1 LIEINGQEQ
10 RGESP
15 LDAGML
21 RMVIEAI
28 LFAATDP
35 VSQEQLSGLFGQKVP
50 EDEIKS
56 ALSSLWERYEKAQS
70 SLQIVEIAGGFKMT
84 TRAPY
89 ANWIEKFF
97 TKRRKVSL
105 SRASLEVL
113 SIIAYQQPV
122 TISQIEY
129 VRGVDSAGVV
139 RGLLKHSLVTVKGR
153 KKAPGRPLLLA
164 TTDKFLDH
172 FGLSGLDELP
182 RPDEMAEEANFKS
195 RRLANLPFGE
205 LIFQEES

>member
-1 LIEINGQEQ
+1 MGISGEEQ
-10 RGESP
+10 RLASS
-15 LDAGML
+15 LDANTL

-35 VSQEQLSGLFGQKVP
+35 VSHEQLSGLFGRKVP
-50 EDEIKS
+50 EEEIRN
-56 ALSSLWERYEKAQS
+56 ALSSLWERYEKAPS
-70 SLQIVEIAGGFKMT
+70 SLQIVEIGGGFKMT
-84 TRAPY
+84 TRAQY
-89 ANWIEKFF
+89 ASWIEKFF

-105 SRASLEVL
+105 SKASLEVL

-122 TISQIEY
+122 TISQIDY

-139 RGLLKHSLVTVKGR
+139 RGLLKHGLVTVKGR

-172 FGLSGLDELP
+172 FGLSDLDSLP
-182 RPDEMAEEANFKS
+182 RPDEMTEQTG
-195 RRLANLPFGE
+195 LE
-205 LIFQEES
+205 LISQEEG

>member
-1 LIEINGQEQ
+1 
-10 RGESP
+10 
-15 LDAGML
+15 ML

-35 VSQEQLSGLFGQKVP
+35 VSQEQLEGLFGQKVP
-50 EDEIKS
+50 EDEIKG

-70 SLQIVEIAGGFKMT
+70 SLQIVEIGGGFKMT
-84 TRAPY
+84 TRAQY

-122 TISQIEY
+122 TISQIDY

-139 RGLLKHSLVTVKGR
+139 RGLLKHGLVTVKGR
-153 KKAPGRPLLLA
+153 KKAPGRPLLLV

-182 RPDEMAEEANFKS
+182 RPDEMAEEASCES

-205 LIFQEES
+205 LIFREEG